1 MVVGYGKKIRE
12 KIGDIEKKRKNTYKC
27 PSCSRMGVK
36 YLSAGVWFCK
46 KCKKRFAA
54 DAFEFTR

>member
-12 KIGDIEKKRKNTYKC
+12 KAEEIYKKKKKVYRC
-27 PSCSRMGVK
+27 PLCSRMSVR

-46 KCKKRFAA
+46 KCEKRFAS
-54 DAFEFTR
+54 DAFEFIE